1 MSRFDFAILDEITY
15 IWYFLF
21 QMQSKGECKI
31 NFCLHHGCVFFSSEE
46 EYGVCVLR
54 QTVGTKFAE
63 RRWWFACDRF
73 SFFFFLKEKKQC
85 VLIWKLCG
93 QKNILV
99 LQLIGWSWTCLCGC
113 ALKFY
118 DRMVSRKISPIFLY
132 KILTALVI
140 ISKLG
145 KWM

>member
-31 NFCLHHGCVFFSSEE
+31 NFCLHNGCVFFSSEE
-46 EYGVCVLR
+46 ECGVCVLG

-73 SFFFFLKEKKQC
+73 FFLFFKGKKAVC
-85 VLIWKLCG
+85 AYLKIS

-99 LQLIGWSWTCLCGC
+99 LQLIGWSWTCLYGC

-132 KILTALVI
+132 KTLTALVI

-145 KWM
+145 KLM

>member
-1 MSRFDFAILDEITY
+1 MAVCFSPQRKSVECVCSGRQ
-15 IWYFLF
+15 WG
-21 QMQSKGECKI
+21 QSLQRGGDGS
-31 NFCLHHGCVFFSSEE
+31 LV
-46 EYGVCVLR
+46 
-54 QTVGTKFAE
+54 T
-63 RRWWFACDRF
+63 D
-73 SFFFFLKEKKQC
+73 SFFLSFKGKKAVCAYLK
-85 VLIWKLCG
+85 IS

-99 LQLIGWSWTCLCGC
+99 LQLIGWSWTCLYGC

-145 KWM
+145 K